1 MKKVLA
7 LTLVAVLLA
16 GCGAASVKT
25 GLGHNI
31 SIAKSK
37 DATAEAA
44 GVAQVDTVMAAVT
57 FDSAGKILGVS
68 IDNAQVKVNFDNT
81 GKVTSDLATAPKTK
95 VELGA
100 EYGMIKQ
107 SKIGK
112 EWFEQIAALEKWM
125 VGKTVTEVK
134 ALKTK
139 QVDESHPAVPDI
151 ADLTSK
157 VTITVQDYQAAVEEA
172 LANAK

>member
-44 GVAQVDTVMAAVT
+44 GAAQVDTVMAAVT
-57 FDSAGKILGVS
+57 FDSAGKILGVT
-68 IDNAQVKVNFDNT
+68 IDNAQTIVNFDAT
-81 GKVTSDLATAPKTK
+81 GKVTSDLAKAQQTK
-95 VELGA
+95 VERGND
-100 EYGMIKQ
+100 YGMKKQ

-112 EWFEQIAALEKWM
+112 EWFEQIADLEKWM
-125 VGKTVTEVK
+125 VGKTVDQVN
-134 ALKTK
+134 ALKVK
-139 QVDESHPAVPDI
+139 KVDDAHPAVPDT
-151 ADLTSK
+151 ADLSSK
-157 VTITVQDYQAAVEEA
+157 VTVSVQDYQAAVTEA